1 MTLNEKV
8 HYEYERFYLDMMRT
22 SKENIFAH
30 SDEIEAKKML
40 KKAILNKIKNMNEDE
55 VESLLVEDNLLESAY
70 RFLKEAR
77 WDNEAESFHQI
88 VSQWLAALLKTDE
101 VFYFFYIPGSQ
112 GTAPDKMHAY
122 FLRK

>member
-40 KKAILNKIKNMNEDE
+40 KNQ
-55 VESLLVEDNLLESAY
+55 
-70 RFLKEAR
+70 
-77 WDNEAESFHQI
+77 HI
-88 VSQWLAALLKTDE
+88 V
-101 VFYFFYIPGSQ
+101 F
-112 GTAPDKMHAY
+112 
-122 FLRK
+122 

>member
-55 VESLLVEDNLLESAY
+55 VESILVEDNLLESAY
-70 RFLKEAR
+70 HFLKEAR

-101 VFYFFYIPGSQ
+101 V
-112 GTAPDKMHAY
+112 
-122 FLRK
+122 

>member
-1 MTLNEKV
+1 
-8 HYEYERFYLDMMRT
+8 
-22 SKENIFAH
+22 
-30 SDEIEAKKML
+30 
-40 KKAILNKIKNMNEDE
+40 MNEDE

-101 VFYFFYIPGSQ
+101 V
-112 GTAPDKMHAY
+112 
-122 FLRK
+122 

>member
-40 KKAILNKIKNMNEDE
+40 KKAILNKIKSMSEDE

-88 VSQWLAALLKTDE
+88 VSQWLAA
-101 VFYFFYIPGSQ
+101 FQSN
-112 GTAPDKMHAY
+112 HAVIVEAENWKY
-122 FLRK
+122 TSGRSEAGAADSR